1 MRGAGRPG
9 RAVRSVSA
17 GVWLS
22 GQAGGATK
30 ASLEMAEAAAAEGR
44 TAEAAGKR
52 AGGSDAD
59 SGAGNSVIGRRG
71 AKIRNDALSPLLLH
85 GSSSASDGLITW
97 KTSSSMTVRINEISL
112 DDLVPFI
119 SPYRKMN

>member
-9 RAVRSVSA
+9 RAVSLLWA
-17 GVWLS
+17 GVGLS

-30 ASLEMAEAAAAEGR
+30 ASLEMAEAAAAAEGR
-44 TAEAAGKR
+44 TAAGKR

-97 KTSSSMTVRINEISL
+97 KTSSISMTVRINEISL
-112 DDLVPFI
+112 DDLVLLHLLI
-119 SPYRKMN
+119 GK